1 VKLQRL
7 LFQPLCLSSLLLRLQ
22 PITREREE
30 FEILAVAMLLV
41 ELNLLA
47 SKDGAWNDGLML
59 MG

>member
-1 VKLQRL
+1 V
-7 LFQPLCLSSLLLRLQ
+7 
-22 PITREREE
+22 IEE
-30 FEILAVAMLLV
+30 FEILVVAMLLV